1 MQLNF
6 LYKTLFLTVICLAS
20 TNVFAQKDDKE
31 EGEIDTERLIIVKPY
46 SPSVSDAFKVKQT
59 PSINDSTEQKKKKV
73 TYDIFSFPV
82 ASTFTPAK
90 GKAAGVQQKS
100 RPYLYDN
107 YASLGVGNYLNVLA
121 EFYGTLQLDGN
132 QELGIGFTHNSS
144 QGGIDNAVLD
154 DKFYNTDLDLSY
166 EKQARGYT
174 WGTDLGVEHLAYNWY
189 GAPNYLP
196 ISNADYDAID
206 PQHSYYAISVGA
218 NIDVEEGIFD
228 KADFKYRRFGDNFS
242 SRENYVLLTPEFQFP
257 IGNENFINT
266 EFSVDYVNGNFERSF
281 FDTVELQYNFL
292 NIGVLPSIQVREG
305 DFDFNIGAQ
314 LVYSMDGENDDNTIY
329 VYPKVT
335 GSYRIAGDYFIAY
348 TGVEGGLQQNTYYD
362 FVQENPFVSP
372 TLGIAPTDK
381 QYNVYVGGKG
391 KFTENISY
399 DIRAKYSAEKDKAFF
414 IHNPYQNAMS
424 TEAYAH
430 FNSFGTVYD
439 DVKTLGAFGELQVAF
454 TDKLQVKANIEVNTY
469 DVDTQDE
476 AWNLPQMRGSLL
488 ADYQITEKWSA
499 GANVFYVGERKDYFD
514 YTTSSFTETKTVT
527 LDGFVD
533 VNLNIGFQL
542 NNRLGFFLRGNN
554 LLEGNYQR
562 WMGYS
567 VQDVQVLGGATYQ
580 FDW

>member
-1 MQLNF
+1 MQF
-6 LYKTLFLTVICLAS
+6 LSFYKTLFLVAICLS
-20 TNVFAQKDDKE
+20 TSFVFAQKDDKE
-31 EGEIDTERLIIVKPY
+31 EAEIDTERLIIVKPY

-59 PSINDSTEQKKKKV
+59 PSINDSTERKKKKV

-107 YASLGVGNYLNVLA
+107 YASLGVGNYLNILA
-121 EFYGTLQLDGN
+121 EFYGTLQLNQN
-132 QELGIGFTHNSS
+132 QELGIAFNHNSS

-166 EKQARGYT
+166 ESQARGYT
-174 WGTDLGVEHLAYNWY
+174 WGTDLGVEHLVYNWY

-196 ISNADYDAID
+196 ITNADYDGID

-218 NIDVEEGIFD
+218 NIDVEQGIFD
-228 KADFKYRRFGDNFS
+228 KADFNYRRFGDNFGS
-242 SRENYVLLTPEFQFP
+242 GENHVLLTPKFQFP
-257 IGNENFINT
+257 IGNENVVNAD
-266 EFSVDYVNGNFERSF
+266 FSVDYVNGNF
-281 FDTVELQYNFL
+281 DQALYNDSSLKYSYL
-292 NIGVLPSIQVREG
+292 NLGILPSIQVSEG
-305 DFDFNIGAQ
+305 DFAFDIGAQ
-314 LVYSMDGENDDNTIY
+314 LVYSMNAENDENTIY

-362 FVQENPFVSP
+362 FVQDNPFVSP

-399 DIRAKYSAEKDKAFF
+399 DVRANYSAEKDKALF
-414 IHNPYQNAMS
+414 IHNPYQSSLAS
-424 TEAYAH
+424 EGFEY
-430 FNSFGTVYD
+430 FNSFSTVYD

-454 TDKLQVKANIEVNTY
+454 NDKLQLKANVELQTY
-469 DVDTQDE
+469 DVENQEE
-476 AWNLPQMRGSLL
+476 AWNLPQLSGSFL

-499 GANVFYVGERKDYFD
+499 GATIYYMGERKDYFS
-514 YTTSSFTETKTVT
+514 YTASSLTEDKTVT

-533 VNLNIGFQL
+533 VNLNVGYQL

-567 VQDVQVLGGATYQ
+567 VQDIQVMAGATYQ